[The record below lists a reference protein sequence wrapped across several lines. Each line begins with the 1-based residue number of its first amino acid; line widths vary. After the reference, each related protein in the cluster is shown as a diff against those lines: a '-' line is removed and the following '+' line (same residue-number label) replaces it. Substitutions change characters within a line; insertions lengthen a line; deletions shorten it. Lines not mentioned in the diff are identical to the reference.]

1 MVKNKATKKNNKIK
15 KKKNKFWS
23 IVGTILFKKLPEEK
37 ENEDKYTTMAFSFLT
52 SLMFFALGYGLLILS
67 LLSLIGMGIYF
78 ISIYNWSN
86 IVTGIIIIIYFLLLV
101 FICFIISVL
110 MIGAAKEQT
119 SGKRDNEKTIT
130 VFSALVSLIAL
141 IISFVALIK

>member
-1 MVKNKATKKNNKIK
+1 MDKIINKN
-15 KKKNKFWS
+15 KKNKFFS
-23 IVGTILFKKLPEEK
+23 IVGTILFKKLPEDNK
-37 ENEDKYTTMAFSFLT
+37 SEDRYTTMAFSFLT

>member
-1 MVKNKATKKNNKIK
+1 MSKDNKNKKV
-15 KKKNKFWS
+15 KKNKFFS
-23 IVGTILFKKLPEEK
+23 IVGTILFKKLPEDNK
-37 ENEDKYTTMAFSFLT
+37 IEDRYTTMAFSFLT

-86 IVTGIIIIIYFLLLV
+86 VVTGIIIIIYFLLLV

-141 IISFVALIK
+141 IVSFIALIK

>member
-101 FICFIISVL
+101 FICFIISVY
-110 MIGAAKEQT
+110 
-119 SGKRDNEKTIT
+119 
-130 VFSALVSLIAL
+130 SL
-141 IISFVALIK
+141 F